1 MARNLHLTLLYIF
14 KYTNSYSILTLI
26 FKQRSDS
33 QSLVYS
39 KPNWL
44 RQIVVSLSVVEVGV
58 FVWRIVSKL
67 LVWWYET
74 HVWFPSVI
82 MSDKKTRSSFSC
94 RSRSNEIKASEVSIK
109 EWDTSSSLSF
119 ITFILGCNE
128 NRQTLVL

>member
-58 FVWRIVSKL
+58 FVWKIVVS
-67 LVWWYET
+67 Y
-74 HVWFPSVI
+74 WFDDTRHMCDSHLWSCQTKKPEAPSVADQDQ
-82 MSDKKTRSSFSC
+82 MKSK
-94 RSRSNEIKASEVSIK
+94 
-109 EWDTSSSLSF
+109 
-119 ITFILGCNE
+119 
-128 NRQTLVL
+128 RQKFP